1 MGGNK
6 HKQTKKKSARVVK
19 ESKTKKGDLGD
30 SEGAG
35 DQTNSCVK
43 GEPGRCCLPAGLF
56 RCLSPEVRLSEE
68 SQESDG
74 SVRMVC
80 SSADCSLAQHL
91 THPKC
96 FEKLEQAAVMALK
109 NIKGRAR
116 EWSDK
121 ERYRYLW
128 HDRAYELIYAM
139 FKCPCGHGFLRKDLD
154 TFKAVAAATP
164 TPAAQGTE
172 KRKNL
177 PKLNVPSGLCS
188 QKGIGGYFKD
198 QNSHEIMTINKKS
211 QPSKPKEDL
220 QEDAPAKTKTIIP
233 GLTTEGK
240 VKPQKLNI
248 DLDALKSPM
257 KIPIHVGSKDV
268 AINPLKAQNP
278 MPVSAAFPNI
288 GAVSRNIVKVP
299 DPIARPVLSV
309 SKYIPPALRF
319 PTPSPLD
326 QSSRKSSICSNIDE
340 DFSQTL
346 LPGDI
351 FESDGEDN
359 DQDQGPN
366 SYAFLD
372 FGRVTSTSRLPS
384 NSPRDQVPSP
394 SPWQTVPVSRRPTVV
409 SPRGNENLEDSPNLV
424 RKNIELLQQNVGL
437 REENVALKMTTN
449 QMMEDRKKILNA
461 LSEKIEEARRR
472 ESQMKQLYD
481 TFIRERN
488 STCFLRNL
496 LLEPISSNG
505 GTGEE
510 ERGLPPPVPEF
521 PNVLEE
527 LDEDFSDS
535 GVSENDLYQVSQK
548 LDELDTS
555 SKSLATH
562 QDRTEEKVEN
572 LDHKVQ
578 KLAAE
583 NVKFRMDIEKMRNYL
598 RFFDMF

>member
-1 MGGNK
+1 
-6 HKQTKKKSARVVK
+6 
-19 ESKTKKGDLGD
+19 
-30 SEGAG
+30 
-35 DQTNSCVK
+35 
-43 GEPGRCCLPAGLF
+43 
-56 RCLSPEVRLSEE
+56 
-68 SQESDG
+68 
-74 SVRMVC
+74 
-80 SSADCSLAQHL
+80 
-91 THPKC
+91 
-96 FEKLEQAAVMALK
+96 
-109 NIKGRAR
+109 
-116 EWSDK
+116 
-121 ERYRYLW
+121 
-128 HDRAYELIYAM
+128 M
-139 FKCPCGHGFLRKDLD
+139 FKCPCGHGFLRKDLG

-164 TPAAQGTE
+164 PPSAPVAE

-198 QNSHEIMTINKKS
+198 QNCHDAMTVNKKS

-220 QEDAPAKTKTIIP
+220 QVDAAAKKKTTIP
-233 GLTTEGK
+233 GLTTEGQ

-248 DLDALKSPM
+248 DLDALKSPK
-257 KIPIHVGSKDV
+257 KIPIHVGSKNV
-268 AINPLKAQNP
+268 AINAPKAQNP
-278 MPVSAAFPNI
+278 LPVPASQLNV
-288 GAVSRNIVKVP
+288 GAVSRNTVKVP
-299 DPIARPVLSV
+299 DPIARPILSA

-319 PTPSPLD
+319 QTPSPPLD

-340 DFSQTL
+340 DFSQNL

-359 DQDQGPN
+359 GYDQAPN
-366 SYAFLD
+366 RYAFLD
-372 FGRVTSTSRLPS
+372 FGRVTSPTKLPS
-384 NSPRDQVPSP
+384 NSPRDEVSSS
-394 SPWQTVPVSRRPTVV
+394 SPWQTVPVSRRSPVV
-409 SPRGNENLEDSPNLV
+409 GPRGDENLEDSPNLV

-437 REENVALKMTTN
+437 REENVALKMATN

-472 ESQMKQLYD
+472 ETQMKQIYD
-481 TFIRERN
+481 AFIRERN
-488 STCFLRNL
+488 STCFLREL
-496 LLEPISSNG
+496 LLEPISYERG
-505 GTGEE
+505 KGEE
-510 ERGLPPPVPEF
+510 ERGSLTPLDEI

-562 QDRTEEKVEN
+562 QDRTEEKVDN

-583 NVKFRMDIEKMRNYL
+583 NIKFRMDIEKMRNYL